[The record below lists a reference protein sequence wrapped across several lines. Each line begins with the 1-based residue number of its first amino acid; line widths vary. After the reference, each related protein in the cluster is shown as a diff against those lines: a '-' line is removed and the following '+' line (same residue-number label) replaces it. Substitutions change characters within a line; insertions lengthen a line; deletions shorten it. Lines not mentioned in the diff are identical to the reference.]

1 MTALSDSKADRVE
14 NPWKPQASGPAAT
27 SGPPVR
33 SGPVRNHLVCAAAT
47 ALIFSQ
53 LVLFG
58 ANADILSALFASLE
72 LLSALAVVY
81 ALRAEPR
88 AGLWRALGPIAIVFA
103 AALAW
108 GTLPMLLH
116 GLGVRGFDSPAPD
129 GPGLELIKLMG
140 VGACVL
146 IGALVG
152 ASRTRLRLLVYWL
165 VIVGL
170 AYCLLTLWMGR
181 AAPFT
186 VWGQSKGAHL
196 WRFTGSFLNANAAGC
211 LFGMLGLL
219 ALSLTR
225 YRLSRT
231 DLARGGLRDYLL
243 IALAGAGAFAGFGA
257 CALTQS
263 RTALVLSLALGG
275 LMVVLTRLGERRSKP
290 VVIAIAVLLGA
301 GLVFGASQIGSRW
314 ASLSGDFGLRLV
326 AAGHYLGVATAKP
339 WFGYGL
345 GSFEAVH
352 LAHLT
357 PQLAPTMWDFGAAH
371 VALLQAALE
380 GGLPFAVLLS
390 VLVGML
396 AAPALRTPES
406 GRVRGVL
413 AQGAAAA
420 SLLAL
425 LCSFGDIALNVP
437 AVAALAALL
446 LGAVWANALSADQSS
461 L

>member
-1 MTALSDSKADRVE
+1 MTATSDPQTGRAQT
-14 NPWKPQASGPAAT
+14 PWKPQPAAPVGAT
-27 SGPPVR
+27 GPSAR
-33 SGPVRNHLVCAAAT
+33 SGPLRNQLVCAAT
-47 ALIFSQ
+47 TVLIYSQ
-53 LVLFG
+53 LILFG
-58 ANADILSALFASLE
+58 ANADILAAIFASLE
-72 LLSALAVVY
+72 LLVALAVLY

-88 AGLWRALGPIAIVFA
+88 GGMWRALGPVSLVFA
-103 AALAW
+103 AAVAW
-108 GTLPMLLH
+108 GALPALLRGV
-116 GLGVRGFDSPAPD
+116 GLQSPAPD
-129 GPGLELIKLMG
+129 GPGLELVKLLG

-146 IGALVG
+146 IGAMVG
-152 ASRTRLRLLVYWL
+152 ASRTRLRLLIYWL
-165 VIVGL
+165 VIAGL

-231 DLARGGLRDYLL
+231 DLVRGGLRDYLL
-243 IALAGAGAFAGFGA
+243 IALAGAGAVAGFGA

-263 RTALVLSLALGG
+263 RAALVLSLALGG

-290 VVIAIAVLLGA
+290 VVIVIAILLGA
-301 GLVFGASQIGSRW
+301 GLILGASQIGSRW
-314 ASLSGDFGLRLV
+314 ATLSGDVGLRT
-326 AAGHYLGVATAKP
+326 AAADHYLALAAARP

-357 PQLAPTMWDFGAAH
+357 PLLAPSIWDFGAAH
-371 VALLQAALE
+371 VAALQAALE
-380 GGLPFAVLLS
+380 GGVPYLALLAT
-390 VLVGML
+390 VIAML
-396 AAPALRTPES
+396 AAPALRTPEN

-437 AVAALAALL
+437 AVAALAAIL
-446 LGAVWANALSADQSS
+446 LGAVWSNALSADHSG

>member
-1 MTALSDSKADRVE
+1 VTAAGDATSGRVE
-14 NPWKPQASGPAAT
+14 TPWKPQPSGPAGAT
-27 SGPPVR
+27 SPRAR
-33 SGPVRNHLVCAAAT
+33 SGPIRNHLVCAATT

-53 LVLFG
+53 LILFG
-58 ANADILSALFASLE
+58 ANADFLAAIFASLE
-72 LLSALAVVY
+72 LLTALVVVY

-88 AGLWRALGPIAIVFA
+88 TGFWRAISPIALVFA

-108 GTLPMLLH
+108 GALPMLLH
-116 GLGVRGFDSPAPD
+116 GLGVGGFDSPAPD
-129 GPGLELIKLMG
+129 GPGLELIKLIG

-165 VIVGL
+165 VIAGL

-263 RTALVLSLALGG
+263 RAALVLSLALGG

-290 VVIAIAVLLGA
+290 VIIVIALLLGA
-301 GLVFGASQIGSRW
+301 GLVLGASQIGSRW
-314 ASLSGDFGLRLV
+314 ASLSGDFGLRLT
-326 AAGHYLGVATAKP
+326 AAGHFLGLAAAKP

-345 GSFEAVH
+345 GSFESVH

-357 PQLAPTMWDFGAAH
+357 PRLAPMIWDFGAAH
-371 VALLQAALE
+371 VAVLQAGLE
-380 GGLPFAVLLS
+380 GGLPFVVLLAAA
-390 VLVGML
+390 VVML

-446 LGAVWANALSADQSS
+446 LGAVWSNALAAD
-461 L
+461 